1 MQEVVRI
8 GLIGVGR
15 IGQMYARLLSSEVEG
30 VELVAVADARGEAAQ
45 AAAERHGIAVWS
57 GDYQEVLSRNT
68 VDAVVIATPTNTH
81 VEVVKAAAAAK
92 KQVFCEK
99 PLALTVAGCDEAIQ
113 ATDQAGVRL
122 MVGLV
127 RRYDMAYRQAK
138 QKIEEGAIGRPVSYK
153 GIGHDAKRTSLEF
166 ARRESSGGIIMDM
179 GIHDFDMARWLMGD
193 EVMRV
198 HSEGACLVYP
208 ELAEVGDIDNAV
220 INLKF
225 ANGAIGNID
234 LSRNAV
240 YWFDTRS
247 EVLGSEGGL
256 RIGRDR
262 QSDAIMT
269 LRDGL
274 AQDLMLQH
282 QNRFRDAFLAE
293 IRDFARC
300 VREGTPP
307 AVTGADARAATAIAE
322 AAVRSLDE
330 GRAVMVDEVMKAA
343 DQNG

>member
-1 MQEVVRI
+1 MPI
-8 GLIGVGR
+8 
-15 IGQMYARLLSSEVEG
+15 ARS
-30 VELVAVADARGEAAQ
+30 EAARE
-45 AAAERHGIAVWS
+45 AAERHGVAAWS
-57 GDYQEVLSRNT
+57 DDYREVLARSD

-81 VEVVKAAAAAK
+81 VEVVKAAATAG

-113 ATDQAGVRL
+113 AVERAGVQL

-138 QKIEEGAIGRPVSYK
+138 QKIEEGAIGRPVIYK
-153 GIGHDAKRTSLEF
+153 GIGHDARRTSLEF
-166 ARRESSGGIIMDM
+166 ARRESSGGIIVDM
-179 GIHDFDMARWLMGD
+179 GIHDFDMARWLIGD
-193 EVMRV
+193 EVVRV
-198 HSEGACLVYP
+198 HSEGGCLVYP

-240 YWFDTRS
+240 YWYDTRA

-262 QSDAIMT
+262 QSDSVMT
-269 LRDGL
+269 LRDGV
-274 AQDLMLQH
+274 AVDLMTQH
-282 QNRFRDAFLAE
+282 QNRFGAAFLAE

-330 GRAVMVDEVMKAA
+330 GRAVMVAEVL
-343 DQNG
+343 